1 MTCTITE
8 YFISAII
15 QNSKGIKEHYLQEL
29 LPTRIPN
36 YGGSHRFKMKLQE
49 TF

>member
-8 YFISAII
+8 NFISAII

-29 LPTRIPN
+29 LPTMPN
-36 YGGSHRFKMKLQE
+36 YGGKNRFKMKLQE
-49 TF
+49 TS